1 MIEKVQDV
9 LDKLARTND
18 YKALNKTEVGLLTR
32 FLHDNAMKKKCGIER
47 HVDYHDYDD
56 YLVGDEQINIES
68 TLIKEDAYND
78 YYNEVVINYNDN
90 IFTFDFW
97 ETSSGMLNAFDF
109 SSLIDFK
116 WKVEINNTNILVFN
130 MIKEL
135 DEVNA
140 QISALLKRRA
150 EITDS
155 INGYNNS
162 LNNIFVDSFSEEK
175 NG

>member
-1 MIEKVQDV
+1 MVERVQDV

-18 YKALNKTEVGLLTR
+18 YKALANTEVGLLTR
-32 FLHDNAMKKKCGIER
+32 FLHDNATKKRYELER
-47 HVDYHDYDD
+47 HVDYHDYDG
-56 YLVGDEQINIES
+56 YLVGDEQMTIES
-68 TLIKEDAYND
+68 TLIREDTFHD
-78 YYNEVVINYNDN
+78 YYNEVVINYNNN

-97 ETSSGMLNAFDF
+97 ETSSLPSSFDF
-109 SSLIDFK
+109 STLIDFN
-116 WKVEINNTNILVFN
+116 WKVEVNNTNNLIFN

-140 QISALLKRRA
+140 QISALLKRRT
-150 EITDS
+150 ELTDS
-155 INGYNNS
+155 INGYGNS

>member
-1 MIEKVQDV
+1 MVERVQDV

-18 YKALNKTEVGLLTR
+18 YKALSKTEVGLLTR
-32 FLHDNAMKKKCGIER
+32 FLHDNAMKKRYELER

-56 YLVGDEQINIES
+56 YLVGDEQMSVES
-68 TLIKEDAYND
+68 ALIREDTFHD
-78 YYNEVVINYNDN
+78 YYNEVVINYNSN

-97 ETSSGMLNAFDF
+97 ETSSLPNSFDF
-109 SSLIDFK
+109 SVLIDFN
-116 WKVEINNTNILVFN
+116 WKIEVNNTNNLIFN

-150 EITDS
+150 ELTDS
-155 INGYNNS
+155 INGYGNS

-175 NG
+175 DG